1 MFTIPD
7 SRLSASNSAVLASES
22 FLVPMTLRAEAR
34 SSEAAFNAL
43 RSAYDEVTGFVP
55 HLTSTVPGIS
65 SVAFDAAISPRLSRI
80 NVARQGKD
88 YRFELTFALRS
99 PIPKEQDFWARIQFV
114 ALVYERLSELV
125 VVFEDRKGTHLYLEE
140 ARLDQQKEEPERLRM
155 FRK

>member
-22 FLVPMTLRAEAR
+22 FLVPMTLRSDAR
-34 SSEAAFNAL
+34 SLQAAFEGLHHAF
-43 RSAYDEVTGFVP
+43 EEIKGFVP
-55 HLTSTVPGIS
+55 RLAGTVPGVGL
-65 SVAFDAAISPRLSRI
+65 VAFDATVLPRVSR
-80 NVARQGKD
+80 VDVVRRGKD
-88 YRFELTFALRS
+88 YRFDLTFALRC

-114 ALVYERLSELV
+114 ALVYDRLSELV
-125 VVFEDRKGTHLYLEE
+125 AIFENRKGTDLYLEE